1 MIDTDNNMKKK
12 EKTNDKLLR
21 VFMKVIDLQQE
32 VIERQTKQIQEATE
46 LLSEILEDELL
57 SEILEDHEQ

>member
-1 MIDTDNNMKKK
+1 MKKK

-32 VIERQTKQIQEATE
+32 VIERQTKQIQDAT
-46 LLSEILEDELL
+46 ELL